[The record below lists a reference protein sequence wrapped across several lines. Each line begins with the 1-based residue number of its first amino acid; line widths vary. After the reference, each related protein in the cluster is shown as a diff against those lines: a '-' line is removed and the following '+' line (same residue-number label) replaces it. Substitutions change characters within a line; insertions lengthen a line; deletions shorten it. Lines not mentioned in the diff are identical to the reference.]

1 MAESKLEQV
10 KQQIENLIDMRH
22 QLETMLKHWNVK
34 LARTRQGQPA
44 RLLEDLPREIRG
56 NGLRPSFTRKT
67 RKERRP

>member
-44 RLLEDLPREIRG
+44 RHPLP
-56 NGLRPSFTRKT
+56 L
-67 RKERRP
+67 